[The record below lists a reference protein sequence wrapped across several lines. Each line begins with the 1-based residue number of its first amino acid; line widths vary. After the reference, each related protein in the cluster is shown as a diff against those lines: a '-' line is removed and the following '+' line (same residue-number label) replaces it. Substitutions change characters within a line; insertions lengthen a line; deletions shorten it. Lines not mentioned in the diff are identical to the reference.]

1 VHRDPLSLAAEAI
14 QATRCEKR
22 DLRLVEGLAV
32 RFHVGVAARHTVDV
46 DLVAMTDE
54 VREALLHHLR
64 ELDYRVGQSGGWW
77 RAIRRDARGQHIV
90 AVGSHPVVP
99 PATFDAVSLRDE
111 PVADERGRAGWVLA
125 DGRRHCRVAAGRT
138 RLCERYGLPG
148 DRGQRVATARIDPV
162 RKRQRWEIS

>member
-32 RFHVGVAARHTVDV
+32 RFHVGVAARHTVEV

-54 VREALLHHLR
+54 VREALLRHLR

-77 RAIRRDARGQHIV
+77 RAIRRAAILDEYGWTATHGAIGID
-90 AVGSHPVVP
+90 GSMVVFN
-99 PATFDAVSLRDE
+99 PAQCNVE
-111 PVADERGRAGWVLA
+111 
-125 DGRRHCRVAAGRT
+125 
-138 RLCERYGLPG
+138 
-148 DRGQRVATARIDPV
+148 
-162 RKRQRWEIS
+162 